1 MKYSIIIAERNETE
15 NLKQTIADIQ
25 ATQKGEF
32 EIIAISDTSGKG
44 PQFCRNEGINRAK
57 NDAVIITDAH
67 MRFKPG
73 VLDQQAE
80 YIRKNSDHVTCA
92 KCHHNAE
99 MSFNDSPYC
108 GARFSW
114 KSQEREQF
122 WILHGKWRERSEA
135 GEIGCVMGAC
145 YAFSRARYI
154 EILKSPWRF
163 GKGWGMDEESL
174 SLTNWLCGGSTV
186 LLPVEVSHLYRVQ
199 SQVPFQLT
207 HQQALGVWA
216 SRLAM
221 IRMMPMSRDDKLE
234 LTEWLNRNQITQAYG
249 TEMVRMLDL
258 KGLDAQ
264 REYLEGQKRKFSEW
278 KEKFINKTEEPEMS
292 KTQIKGRL
300 KRGGV
305 KFNEKETRQNL
316 MKMLNSPYS
325 TLEKPAPAP
334 LSAAVSGKKQ
344 YVTNCIVKDNGIP
357 CLHCSARHD
366 HKVTNTYPNGNRRM
380 ICSSCGLPFIA
391 VRSV

>member
-1 MKYSIIIAERNETE
+1 MKYSVIIAQRNEKDLGNT
-15 NLKQTIADIQ
+15 LKNIQDTQLDADIIVLNDEG
-25 ATQKGEF
+25 GE
-32 EIIAISDTSGKG
+32 G
-44 PQFCRNEGINRAK
+44 PQHCRNIGINSSK
-57 NDAVIITDAH
+57 SDVVIICDGH
-67 MRFKPG
+67 MRFQKNG
-73 VLDQQAE
+73 LDEMAE
-80 YIRKNSDHVTCA
+80 YIRKNPDHVACA

-99 MSFNDSPYC
+99 ISFNDSPYC
-108 GARFSW
+108 GARFCW

-122 WILHGKWRERSEA
+122 WILHGKWRDRSET

-154 EILKSPWRF
+154 EILKSPWQF

-174 SLTNWLCGGSTV
+174 SLSNWLCGGSNV
-186 LLPVEVSHLYRVQ
+186 LLSIEAAHLYRVQ

-216 SRLAM
+216 NRLAM
-221 IRMMPMSRDDKLE
+221 IRMMPMARDEKIE
-234 LTEWLNRNQITQAYG
+234 LTEWLNRNQIAQSYG

-292 KTQIKGRL
+292 RTQLKNRL
-300 KRGGV
+300 KKGGI
-305 KFNEKETRQNL
+305 KFNENETKENL
-316 MKMLNSPYS
+316 MKLLNSPYP
-325 TLEKPAPAP
+325 TLEKPVPVP
-334 LSAAVSGKKQ
+334 LTAVVPEKKQ

-357 CLHCSARHD
+357 CLHCGAKHE

-380 ICSSCGLPFIA
+380 ICSGCGKPFIA
-391 VRSV
+391 MRTV